1 MGGGEQV
8 SAVAALFRNGSALS
22 VCREIC
28 WRLSASAGGE
38 QGGGARARARPSVS
52 LLLVLDGMLVESR
65 RLLTQAVLGERH
77 VPLGSCKLLLALGAA
92 AVSRFGHRAAGQQ
105 LGQQGGP
112 HLLQLSVCCRRKTP
126 GVEAKGPRGKIF
138 FFLLLFSKLTSL
150 FLHLSG
156 FGDVGVRVERLGG
169 EALALLV
176 LQWRHIWQLQRTERT
191 VKRFL

>member
-1 MGGGEQV
+1 M
-8 SAVAALFRNGSALS
+8 AALFRNGSALS

-38 QGGGARARARPSVS
+38 RGARPSVT
-52 LLLVLDGMLVESR
+52 LLLLLDGMLVESR

-126 GVEAKGPRGKIF
+126 GVEAKGQRGKIF
-138 FFLLLFSKLTSL
+138 FFFVTFFKTHISVS
-150 FLHLSG
+150 
-156 FGDVGVRVERLGG
+156 
-169 EALALLV
+169 ALVWLWGCWCAGRAP
-176 LQWRHIWQLQRTERT
+176 WW
-191 VKRFL
+191 

>member
-38 QGGGARARARPSVS
+38 RGGGARARARPSVT
-52 LLLVLDGMLVESR
+52 LLLLPVLDGMLVESR

-77 VPLGSCKLLLALGAA
+77 VPLGSCELLLALGTA

-176 LQWRHIWQLQRTERT
+176 LQWRHVWQLQ
-191 VKRFL
+191 